1 MDFKI
6 LSIETKPNS
15 EFIADGVKL
24 TNCIELH
31 KQGFYGEGMRV
42 CVIDT
47 GYDIHDFTKD
57 NVICGKNFTNE
68 GVVDD
73 YKDFNGHWTFC
84 IGEIV
89 QIAPKCQIV
98 VAKALKK
105 NGDGDF
111 TSIINAFKYAIEQN
125 CHVISMS
132 LGSTNQSE
140 ELHNLVKQANELGII
155 VGTAAGNDGDGNA
168 NTDELCYPASYE
180 ESVNVGAVNI
190 DKTIANYSNSSQ
202 WVDLCAVGTNITS
215 TFLNNKWCQSTGTSM
230 AVPIISG
237 IALLLRE
244 KFIKEFERNPS
255 EQEIYSQLIK
265 NTEDL
270 KISRRFQGN
279 GMIKIKVEG

>member
-1 MDFKI
+1 MEVKI
-6 LSIETKPNS
+6 LSLETKPNA
-15 EFIADGVKL
+15 EFIADGIKL

-31 KQGFYGEGMRV
+31 NQGFYGEGMRV

-47 GYDIHDFTKD
+47 GYDTHDFTKD
-57 NVICGKNFTNE
+57 SIIGGKNFTNE
-68 GVVDD
+68 GGAED
-73 YKDFNGHWTFC
+73 YKDYNGHGTFC

-89 QIAPKCQIV
+89 QVTPKCQVI
-98 VAKALKK
+98 VAKALNKS
-105 NGDGDF
+105 GDGDYNCI
-111 TSIINAFKYAIEQN
+111 TNAFKYAIEQN

-155 VGTAAGNDGDGNA
+155 VCTAAGNEGDGNSS
-168 NTDELCYPASYE
+168 TDEICYPANYE
-180 ESVNVGAVNI
+180 ECVNVGAVNT

-215 TFLNNKWCQSTGTSM
+215 TFFNNKWCQSTGTSM

-244 KFIKEFERNPS
+244 KFIKEYGRTPS
-255 EQEIYSQLIK
+255 EQELYAQLIK
-265 NTEDL
+265 NTENL
-270 KISRRFQGN
+270 HISRRFQGS
-279 GMIKIKVEG
+279 GLIKIKNED